1 METPITDM
9 IPRYHEPEPETGT
22 RMTNTFRCEV
32 KKTSHCRSVTVLY
45 CTVLY
50 CTVLQVRHQARLQ
63 EDHVERVQVKTTS
76 PHLCHVLECND
87 VDTLLMCIFNQ

>member
-50 CTVLQVRHQARLQ
+50 YTVLYCTVLYC
-63 EDHVERVQVKTTS
+63 T
-76 PHLCHVLECND
+76 VLT
-87 VDTLLMCIFNQ
+87 VVT